1 VDTFEHDRDRCL
13 CLFWE
18 PAGPGTRRSHKIG
31 DYEDK
36 DKVSDGQIVIF
47 NGMLA

>member
-1 VDTFEHDRDRCL
+1 VFILGACRARN
-13 CLFWE
+13 
-18 PAGPGTRRSHKIG
+18 PASIIG

>member
-1 VDTFEHDRDRCL
+1 VFILGACRARN
-13 CLFWE
+13 
-18 PAGPGTRRSHKIG
+18 PASIIG
-31 DYEDK
+31 DY

>member
-18 PAGPGTRRSHKIG
+18 PAPASIIG

>member
-1 VDTFEHDRDRCL
+1 MIATGVPVYFGSL
-13 CLFWE
+13 PGPE
-18 PAGPGTRRSHKIG
+18 PGVAIIG

>member
-1 VDTFEHDRDRCL
+1 MIMIATGVCVYFGSL
-13 CLFWE
+13 PGPE
-18 PAGPGTRRSHKIG
+18 PGFAITG